1 MDSIS
6 RRDFIKLG
14 ALLGASGASLVL
26 GSRTGTGDWQDGKR
40 FSSSASASDVRAWA
54 QSLHL

>member
-1 MDSIS
+1 MNSIS

-14 ALLGASGASLVL
+14 ALLGAGGASLML

-40 FSSSASASDVRAWA
+40 FSSSASDADVRAWA
-54 QSLHL
+54 QSLSL